1 MPLYV
6 KYDISIRHDT
16 SIRRP
21 RIPLNIRGFA
31 HRDKSSPST
40 QKDPSTNGCGSFS
53 YSVQTAL
60 VTLPERRQREHTYTV
75 LGVPLTTALTRL
87 IFGFQVLFVLRF
99 ECETARPKATALP
112 QISHFA
118 ITCTSLN
125 SIHDITILFYQKE

>member
-1 MPLYV
+1 MIPV
-6 KYDISIRHDT
+6 YDIRV
-16 SIRRP
+16 
-21 RIPLNIRGFA
+21 PLNIRGFA

-40 QKDPSTNGCGSFS
+40 QNDPSTNGCGSFS

-118 ITCTSLN
+118 IILPPQKAVLSTTQLY
-125 SIHDITILFYQKE
+125 HD